1 MKLATYIKDGAQEI
15 GTVRAERIVSL
26 SRAAP
31 GLAANMLELIARWD
45 EIKDQV
51 QHIAA
56 TATQSFAL
64 DQVQLLAPVPKPGK
78 ILAIGLNYADHI
90 RETGAKA
97 PAQQLWFSKAPGTA
111 WGPYDPVQL
120 PKVSSK
126 VDYEVEMV
134 AIIGRGGRH
143 ISRSDAPKAVF
154 GFCVGND
161 VSARDWQLATSQWV
175 LGKSFD
181 SHGPFGPW
189 ITTTD
194 EIDAHSLGIRCLVNG
209 VLKQNSNTRH
219 LLFNVWDQ
227 IEHLS
232 QVMTLE
238 TGDLIYTGT
247 PGGVGLA
254 TQSFLKPGDRVRCEI
269 DQLGAIENVFEPE
282 V

>member
-1 MKLATYIKDGAQEI
+1 MRLATFEKDGAPEI
-15 GTVRAERIVSL
+15 GVVREERIIPV

-31 GLAANMLELIARWD
+31 GLAADMVDLISRWD
-45 EIKDQV
+45 QVKDEV
-51 QHIAA
+51 GRIAA
-56 TATQSFAL
+56 GTEGFAL
-64 DQVQLLAPVPKPGK
+64 GEVHLLAPIPKPGK

-90 RETGAKA
+90 KETGAKA
-97 PAQQLWFSKAPGTA
+97 PAVQLWFSKAPGTA
-111 WGPYDPVQL
+111 CGPHDPVQL
-120 PKVSSK
+120 PKASAK

-143 ISRSDAPKAVF
+143 IAKSAAPAAVF

-161 VSARDWQLATSQWV
+161 VSARDWQMATSQWV

-181 SHGPFGPW
+181 THGPFGPW
-189 ITTTD
+189 ITTAD
-194 EIDAHSLGIRCLVNG
+194 EVDAHSLGIRCLVNG
-209 VLKQNSNTRH
+209 ELKQNSNTRH

-232 QVMTLE
+232 KVMTLDA
-238 TGDLIYTGT
+238 GDVIYTGT

-269 DQLGAIENVFEPE
+269 DRLGAIENLFEPE
-282 V
+282 R